1 MGRRLGVAGGAA
13 LMAGLGLAAATGG
26 GLAQETVNLPSNY
39 QLGLQDAATPVMEG
53 ITWMHD
59 SVLLPIITVIT
70 LLVLGLLVIVMVR
83 FNARSN
89 PTPSRTTHNTT
100 VEVLWTVVPI
110 VILIAIAIPSFKLLY
125 LQRVLPEADM
135 TIKAVGHQWYW
146 SYEYPDHGEFTFD
159 SLMLED
165 DERGAGQPRLFAVD
179 NPVVVPQGQV
189 IRVQVTADDVI
200 HDWAVPAF
208 GLKMDAIPGRLNETW
223 FKADKAGTYYGMC
236 SELCGVRHAYMPIEV
251 RVLAEAEFNRWV
263 EQAQAEFAA
272 APHREGEGDRRTA
285 AVDEAGRQAN

>member
-1 MGRRLGVAGGAA
+1 M
-13 LMAGLGLAAATGG
+13 
-26 GLAQETVNLPSNY
+26 
-39 QLGLQDAATPVMEG
+39 DG

-165 DERGAGQPRLFAVD
+165 DELGAGQPRLFAVD

-251 RVLAEAEFNRWV
+251 RVLPEAEFDRWV

-272 APHREGEGDRRTA
+272 VPRREGDGDRRTA
-285 AVDEAGRQAN
+285 AVNEAGRRAN

>member
-1 MGRRLGVAGGAA
+1 
-13 LMAGLGLAAATGG
+13 
-26 GLAQETVNLPSNY
+26 
-39 QLGLQDAATPVMEG
+39 
-53 ITWMHD
+53 
-59 SVLLPIITVIT
+59 
-70 LLVLGLLVIVMVR
+70 MVR

>member
-1 MGRRLGVAGGAA
+1 MRRWLGVAGGAA

-39 QLGLQDAATPVMEG
+39 QLGLQDSATPVMDG

-165 DERGAGQPRLFAVD
+165 DELGAGQPRLFAVD
-179 NPVVVPQGQV
+179 NPVVVPRGQV

-251 RVLAEAEFNRWV
+251 RVLPEAEFDRWV

-272 APHREGEGDRRTA
+272 VPRREGDGDRRTA
-285 AVDEAGRQAN
+285 AVNEAGRRAN

>member
-39 QLGLQDAATPVMEG
+39 QLGLQDSATPVMDG

-251 RVLAEAEFNRWV
+251 RVLPEAEFDRWV

>member
-251 RVLAEAEFNRWV
+251 RVLAEAEFDRWV

-272 APHREGEGDRRTA
+272 VPHREGDGDRRTA
-285 AVDEAGRQAN
+285 AVNEAGRQAN

>member
-251 RVLAEAEFNRWV
+251 RVLPEAEFDRWV

-272 APHREGEGDRRTA
+272 VPHREGDGDRRTA
-285 AVDEAGRQAN
+285 AVNEAGRRAN